1 MHRCSIVPQRRLK
14 SDQRRT
20 IVAAMER
27 PIEVEVPH
35 KLGKEEARR
44 RIAANVH
51 KLKDQIPGGA
61 SRVDSSWNGDKLTL
75 SLEAMG
81 QSMDAALAVEETR
94 VRLRVMLPPML
105 GMFAKPIEALLSA
118 KGSELLLEDRRKD

>member
-1 MHRCSIVPQRRLK
+1 
-14 SDQRRT
+14 
-20 IVAAMER
+20 MER

-35 KLGKEEARR
+35 KLGKDEARR

-61 SRVDSSWNGDKLTL
+61 SRVDSGWNGDELNLK
-75 SLEAMG
+75 LEAMG
-81 QSMDAALAVEETR
+81 QAMDAAIVVEESKVR
-94 VRLRVMLPPML
+94 VRMMLPPML